1 MYKNTSHTSG
11 HQRGATLIV
20 SLIILAVI
28 TILGVASMRASN
40 LELRMAA
47 SARDRAVAFQAAES
61 ALARV
66 EREVIPQF
74 SISNVLPGCSET
86 ECFNPDCNNGLC
98 FTGDLDGA
106 VYRDDCRLADA
117 TGEVG
122 QSWKITNYWDTTGSH
137 RVMRVTSSRPVEGGG
152 SYVPV
157 DVRYL
162 IEFLCFVPSSA
173 DAIDDGENS
182 RNSGVPLYRITVRAE
197 GEARRSAVVLQ
208 SVYRAAR

>member
-1 MYKNTSHTSG
+1 MYKYISPRSR
-11 HQRGATLIV
+11 HQCGATLIV

-61 ALARV
+61 ALTRV
-66 EREVIPQF
+66 EREVIPQY

-86 ECFNPDCNNGLC
+86 ECFTSECSNGLC
-98 FTGDLDGA
+98 FSGDLDGA
-106 VYRDDCRLADA
+106 VYRDDCRLADQS
-117 TGEVG
+117 GEVG
-122 QSWKITNYWDTTGSH
+122 QSWKVTDYWDDAGFHKKMSI
-137 RVMRVTSSRPVEGGG
+137 TSSKPNESG
-152 SYVPV
+152 SGYELV
-157 DVRYL
+157 DVRYM
-162 IEFLCFVPSSA
+162 IEFLCFVPASA
-173 DAIDDGENS
+173 DAVDDGENS

-208 SVYRAAR
+208 SVYRAAQ

>member
-1 MYKNTSHTSG
+1 MKANILGSQVQ
-11 HQRGATLIV
+11 QRGATLIV
-20 SLIILAVI
+20 SLVILAVI

-61 ALARV
+61 ALSRV
-66 EREVIPQF
+66 EREVIPQY

-86 ECFNPDCNNGLC
+86 ECFKPDCENGLC

-106 VYRDDCRLADA
+106 VYRDDCRLVNEAGQVEQPWKVSDHWND
-117 TGEVG
+117 TGF
-122 QSWKITNYWDTTGSH
+122 H
-137 RVMRVTSSRPVEGGG
+137 RTVSVTSSKPNESGGG
-152 SYVPV
+152 YEPI
-157 DVRYL
+157 DVKYM
-162 IEFLCFVPSSA
+162 IEFLCFVPASA

-197 GEARRSAVVLQ
+197 GEAQRSSVVLQ
-208 SVYRAAR
+208 SVYRAAQ